1 MWPEPYLG
9 IFHRWG
15 IFFGEKFFSKNI
27 FKWHLFLFL
36 ANLLHLELQNQKKI
50 LAIANL
56 ACLYKQKTALLEG
69 GIPGRGFY
77 FRHTITV
84 VQMHV
89 YIYK

>member
-1 MWPEPYLG
+1 MAF
-9 IFHRWG
+9 IF
-15 IFFGEKFFSKNI
+15 
-27 FKWHLFLFL
+27 FL